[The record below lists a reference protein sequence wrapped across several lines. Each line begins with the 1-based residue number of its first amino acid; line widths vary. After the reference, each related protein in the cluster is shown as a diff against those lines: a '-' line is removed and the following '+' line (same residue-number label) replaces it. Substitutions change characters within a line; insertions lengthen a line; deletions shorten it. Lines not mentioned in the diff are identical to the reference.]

1 MCCKADFKSIA
12 KCKKWLCVAVFALFF
27 KNTRRAAW
35 PVLQSRCKAI
45 LAPPQ
50 STPKNT
56 KTGRKSVGFLILN
69 QAPKCTRSHRFPPHK
84 HPENGFVMRFAGKN
98 SFLQVRSSH
107 VLILSALLHLHMLLS
122 NLNDVHF
129 NECISP
135 HPAARARGIFLFQCK
150 ARTAC
155 INKSGGRRLPAKTR
169 RPLCPPA
176 ASTSSCRIRRI
187 RIAHG

>member
-1 MCCKADFKSIA
+1 MAAPKRGRIPSLERLALLCCKADFKSIA

-107 VLILSALLHLHMLLS
+107 VLILSALLHLFNNIINLILLVTVNKVS
-122 NLNDVHF
+122 RK
-129 NECISP
+129 ISE
-135 HPAARARGIFLFQCK
+135 
-150 ARTAC
+150 
-155 INKSGGRRLPAKTR
+155 
-169 RPLCPPA
+169 
-176 ASTSSCRIRRI
+176 TSLW
-187 RIAHG
+187 